1 MSRQI
6 LELYMYAISYFSV
19 PLAAG
24 NLMCLLNIYLYL
36 QTDFVVLN
44 KMLLSEQIM
53 WMSDQN

>member
-1 MSRQI
+1 
-6 LELYMYAISYFSV
+6 MYVVSYFSV

-53 WMSDQN
+53 